1 MRDIIIKAT
10 RIKTELLTLLVCFVV
25 ANLLNV
31 YAILTYKTS
40 FSELFTQ
47 LGYVFI
53 FSVVLYLLWSLLR
66 VIFYLIKKIFNNK
79 KNK

>member
-1 MRDIIIKAT
+1 MRDVIIKAT
-10 RIKTELLTLLVCFVV
+10 RIKIELLTLLVCFVV

-31 YAILTYKTS
+31 YAILTFKTS

-66 VIFYLIKKIFNNK
+66 VIFYLIKKYLIT